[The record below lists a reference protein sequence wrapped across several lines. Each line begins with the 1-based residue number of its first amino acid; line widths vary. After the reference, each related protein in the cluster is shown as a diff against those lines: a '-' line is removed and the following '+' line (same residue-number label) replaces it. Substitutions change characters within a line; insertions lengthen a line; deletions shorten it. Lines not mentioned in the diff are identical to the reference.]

1 MTIFQGLPQTRRL
14 STSIKSEN
22 LSSPDISPIR
32 NNENDMSYKRDE
44 YCPRSITQLDFAMD
58 ISKDNVITEKN
69 SISINDY
76 YPIGKFNFI
85 SVTLYIIFIDFHTLC
100 YLLFFTYLISLKHCK

>member
-1 MTIFQGLPQTRRL
+1 MFQGLPQTRRL
-14 STSIKSEN
+14 STSIKSEH

-44 YCPRSITQLDFAMD
+44 YYSRSITQLDFAMD
-58 ISKDNVITEKN
+58 TSKDNIITEKS

-85 SVTLYIIFIDFHTLC
+85 SVTLYITFIDFHTFC

>member
-1 MTIFQGLPQTRRL
+1 MNKINDSIFFLYLKIIFQGLPQTRRL

-22 LSSPDISPIR
+22 LSSPDISPIH

-44 YCPRSITQLDFAMD
+44 YCLRSITQLDFAMD
-58 ISKDNVITEKN
+58 MSKDNIITEKS
-69 SISINDY
+69 SIPINDY

-85 SVTLYIIFIDFHTLC
+85 SIIFYITL
-100 YLLFFTYLISLKHCK
+100 